1 MFAAV
6 REQAMAERVGVADA
20 ELAGTTTL
28 KAHFGFPLCTLV
40 LPNALL
46 LRLYEEG

>member
-28 KAHFGFPLCTLV
+28 KAHFGFPPLYSSPSKCTVAPLV
-40 LPNALL
+40 
-46 LRLYEEG
+46 